1 MAKLGF
7 KSSFLGTL
15 ATGLEADWVVESMR
29 KDGVMVEDCPR
40 YSGHTCPNSVVL
52 TNTVTG
58 SRTIIHTNLGEQM
71 FLIIHIR
78 HQLWLC
84 RIA

>member
-15 ATGLEADWVVESMR
+15 ATGLEADWVVDGMR

-40 YSGHTCPNSVVL
+40 YSGHICPNSVVL
-52 TNTVTG
+52 TNKITG

-71 FLIIHIR
+71 LLAIHIR
-78 HQLWLC
+78 HQLWLF